1 MVNKNIIGSIDGSL
15 TSSDSLIDRGL
26 AYGHGLFETMR
37 LHRGQLPLERWH
49 LSRLIRDAATLGIP
63 LNLSV
68 VEQQLYD
75 FQQHLKRQHIDAGV
89 IKLIVSAGLGGR
101 GYKSPAPI
109 TPRIICLYAELP
121 DQDKELRQEQEPN
134 LKGKQGICLRHCDY
148 RLPCNPVLAGIKHL
162 NRLDQVM
169 ARNEWSDESYAD
181 GLMFDQNNFLI
192 ETTAAN
198 IFLHTPQQGWVTPSL
213 NNAGVSGV
221 MRQVLLEEIF
231 PQLEIPV
238 TVVDITAAQLA
249 DCDQM
254 FTCNSVRGIRPVIGF
269 VKGPG
274 HKNIVMPLTIGSH
287 TNMVQSAL
295 ADHYPCF
302 Q

>member
-15 TSSDSLIDRGL
+15 TASDSLMDRGL

-37 LHRGQLPLERWH
+37 LYRGQLPLKRWH
-49 LSRLIRDAATLGIP
+49 LSRLIRDGATLGIP

-75 FQQHLKRQHIDAGV
+75 FQQHLTQQNIDTGV
-89 IKLIVSAGLGGR
+89 IKLIASAGLGGR
-101 GYKSPAPI
+101 GYKSPASI
-109 TPRIICLYAELP
+109 TPRVICLYAELP
-121 DQDKELRQEQEPN
+121 DQETGQEPN
-134 LKGKQGICLRHCDY
+134 IKKEQGICLRHCDY

-198 IFLHTPQQGWVTPSL
+198 IFLHTPQQGWITPSL

-221 MRQVLLEEIF
+221 MRHVLLEEIF
-231 PQLEIPV
+231 PQLKIPV
-238 TVVDITAAQLA
+238 TVVEIAADQLA

-269 VKGPG
+269 AQGPG
-274 HKNIVMPLTIGSH
+274 HKNIVVPLTIGSH

>member
-1 MVNKNIIGSIDGSL
+1 MVNKNIIGSIDGSFVA
-15 TSSDSLIDRGL
+15 SDSLMDRGL

-37 LHRGQLPLERWH
+37 FHKGQLPLESWH
-49 LSRLIRDAATLGIP
+49 LSRLIRAAATLGIP
-63 LNLSV
+63 LHLSV
-68 VEQQLYD
+68 VVQQLND
-75 FQQHLKRQHIDAGV
+75 FQEHLKQQAIDTGV

-101 GYKSPAPI
+101 GYKSPA
-109 TPRIICLYAELP
+109 TVTARIICLYAELP
-121 DQDKELRQEQEPN
+121 ELQQEPE
-134 LKGKQGICLRHCDY
+134 LQQGAEIDSTQGISLRHCDY
-148 RLPCNPVLAGIKHL
+148 RLPSNPILAGIKHL

-169 ARNEWSDESYAD
+169 ARNEWADESYAD

-198 IFLHTPQQGWVTPSL
+198 IFLHTPQQGWITPCL

-221 MRQVLLEEIF
+221 MRGVLLEEIF

-238 TVVDITAAQLA
+238 TVVDIASSQLA

-254 FTCNSVRGIRPVIGF
+254 FTCNSVRGIRPVVGF
-269 VKGPG
+269 IQGPD

-295 ADHYPCF
+295 ADHYHCF